1 MYLITNRSLCDED
14 KYFESIKNSVYN
26 GIENII
32 IREKDLN
39 NEQLKNIYYKIKYS
53 LKNINKKYNLII
65 NSNVDVFEE
74 VDADGIHL
82 PFILFKKNLQNNYV
96 FKDNKILGIST
107 HSIEEI
113 EYLEELKKVN
123 NLKIDYITISH
134 IYETDCKKGMN
145 PKGID
150 ILISAKKISS
160 SNIVALGGITPKNS
174 LNTLKYCDDIAIMSQ
189 IMKSDNVVETIK
201 EYFKFQEKDVL

>member
-1 MYLITNRSLCDED
+1 MYLITNRSLCDEN
-14 KYFESIKNSVYN
+14 KYFDSIRDSVCN

-39 NEQLKNIYYKIKYS
+39 NEQLKNIYYKIKDN

-65 NSNVDVFEE
+65 NSNTDVFEE

-82 PFILFKKNLQNNYV
+82 PFMLLKKSMKNNYV
-96 FKDNKILGIST
+96 FKENKILGIST

-113 EYLEELKKVN
+113 EYLEKLKKIN

-134 IYETDCKKGMN
+134 IYETDCKKGIT

-150 ILISAKKISS
+150 ILKRAKKTTS
-160 SNIVALGGITPKNS
+160 SNIIALGGITPYNS

-189 IMKSDNVVETIK
+189 IMKSTNVEETIK
-201 EYFKFQEKDVL
+201 KYFKSQEKDVL